1 MIRSVR
7 SATAAAVLATAAAVL
22 LGACGSGS
30 GGGTDDR
37 SAGPPAATSAQQPQ
51 PVAGPTRE
59 AAAPDPVPG
68 GPKVPQADL
77 TPPGGGTFSP
87 NQKEYLADRVPRGT
101 DPVAVLEGGKEICD
115 RLTRTARLDRDAA
128 VSAVVTGEIADPQ
141 AAVTHLCPG
150 QQGILDAAAHGFADG
165 AHVVGA
171 RPVAEKT
178 VAPGRYRAPHPSTT
192 CQWHV
197 TGGDGR
203 DLGHGT
209 GPTLT
214 VPAGARQVSSTG
226 CYAWLSAGGT
236 G

>member
-22 LGACGSGS
+22 LGACGSS
-30 GGGTDDR
+30 GGRAGDG
-37 SAGPPAATSAQQPQ
+37 SARPAAATPTQQPQ
-51 PVAGPTRE
+51 AVADPTRG
-59 AAAPDPVPG
+59 AAAPDPAPS
-68 GPKVPQADL
+68 GPKVPEAGL

-87 NQKEYLADRVPRGT
+87 NQKEYLADRVPKGT

-165 AHVVGA
+165 AHGVGA
-171 RPVAEKT
+171 EPVAGKT

-214 VPAGARQVSSTG
+214 IPAGARQVSSTD